1 MSKLLITF
9 LTSRAAIK
17 AEKRCLSAELKV
29 TVVTVP
35 EEISAECGMALE
47 CNVELKDKITQILE
61 SNNIE
66 YKIYDRS
73 TKI

>member
-17 AEKRCLSAELKV
+17 AEKICLSAELKV

-47 CNVELKDKITQILE
+47 CSRELKESVTKVLE

-73 TKI
+73 TQI

>member
-1 MSKLLITF
+1 MNKLLITF

-17 AEKRCLSAELKV
+17 AEKACLAAEIKV

-35 EEISAECGMALE
+35 EEISAQCGMALE
-47 CNVELKDKITQILE
+47 CNIKLKDSISQILE